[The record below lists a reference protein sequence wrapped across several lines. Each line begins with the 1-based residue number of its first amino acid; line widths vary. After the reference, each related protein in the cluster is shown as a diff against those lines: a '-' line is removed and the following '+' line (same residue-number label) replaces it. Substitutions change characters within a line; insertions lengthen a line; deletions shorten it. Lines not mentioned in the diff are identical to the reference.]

1 MLARIKV
8 SKITAF
14 RDSRYPCRNKDLE
27 GMHTALLEL
36 QVDQSFVLTSL
47 LLTSFSSIVTT
58 TAVRNK
64 RILYARDDIPITE
77 YYQKLV
83 SFRQNR
89 ELVFDQL
96 SPVDTRLQIPGRLI
110 HLIRFGDEANN
121 RYLPYYKSRM
131 LCEIHVCL
139 DSMKDHSIK
148 NLSVVLPKIVS
159 EYENSSTT
167 VSHDD
172 DDVDDISVQSENSF
186 GGDFTEEPW
195 FVTFSFPHGLVAS
208 FVPTLLAVAAGKI
221 SCGTCSCNFLT
232 VLTITLYVP

>member
-1 MLARIKV
+1 MRGENIEMLRYDFLEMLARIKV

-27 GMHTALLEL
+27 
-36 QVDQSFVLTSL
+36 
-47 LLTSFSSIVTT
+47 
-58 TAVRNK
+58 VRNK

-96 SPVDTRLQIPGRLI
+96 SPVDTRLQVPGRLI
-110 HLIRFGDEANN
+110 HLIRFGDDANN

-131 LCEIHVCL
+131 LREIHVCL

-167 VSHDD
+167 VSNDD